1 MFYRTA
7 ILVWLCGLHAAV
19 LAQEVHFSRLGG
31 GFVDPFLLSL
41 SASSSNAVVH
51 YILVTNAAQASATQT
66 NVPTESSPVY
76 SGPIPISVT
85 TLVHARAFE
94 PGRPPGP
101 PVSEAFIQVSPELAG
116 FSSDL
121 PLVVVHTFGQG
132 RPQSPPE
139 NSSVVAVFDP
149 GASRSSLDGEAH
161 LATRAGVV
169 DGDSDEEFGQIKMH
183 IQASFWDEYNQKV
196 ARPLLDMPADSD
208 WLFWSING
216 FDPGMMH
223 NTIFHWFGRQ
233 TGRYSSRTRYVEVFF
248 KGTAG
253 TVTSNDYF
261 GLYLVEEIPKRSPQ
275 RVNIAALGPEDT
287 NAPTVSGG
295 YLLRIDRSAASDR
308 TFNVPT
314 VAGVLG
320 SYSNVYGGQQIIL
333 DDPRGLDL
341 FNDPR
346 RADQLNYI
354 RDYFTNFI
362 RALAG
367 PNFTDPLGGYA
378 TYIDVDSWIDHHL
391 VNTICF
397 NVDSYRLH
405 AYLFKDREKKIEQG
419 PPWDCDRCLGTGGS
433 SATPQSDNRCFNP
446 RQWRIP
452 AMNVG
457 TDNGT
462 DFFGR
467 SDVGVDWWDRLFRD
481 PDFWQRW
488 IDRYQALRA
497 NQFAN
502 EAVLEMVDN
511 LQNEIK
517 EAQVREQAR
526 WAASFSFPRWD
537 RQTVFGYTFDFGPRN
552 TNFAAGGYFTNEVNF
567 QKKWLMDRLDFMDTN
582 FLARPVLTRGSGMVS
597 AGTIVGISGATEPGT
612 VILYTLDGTD
622 PRLPG
627 GAVSP
632 AARTNLGDFMLTISN
647 NVGLFAR
654 CYNTNHFNLTNVFT
668 SAIVF
673 EVGKPPLNSF
683 WSGAASAIYYTAVP
697 PLRITEVMYHAEGGD
712 AFDFIEVKNISA
724 TSLSL
729 ERFRLRGD
737 VQFDFPALTLD
748 PGQHCVVIASPDD
761 FRNRYGPSVLVAGT
775 YSGSLLDDDGHIV
788 LQGPVGEPILDFT
801 YRDEWRPI
809 TDGFGFSFV
818 AVDESAPVNSWSQ
831 SAQWRQSSVVNGTPG
846 TADPGVPTVPAIYV
860 NEALTHTESE
870 PGDAIELYNP
880 SSSPVNIGGW
890 FLTDDL
896 NAPKRYR
903 IPDDTVIPGNG
914 YHVLYQV
921 ASFGIGPDGF
931 DLDLDGDA
939 VYLFSA
945 NAAGDLTGWVH
956 GFAFGAQALG
966 VTFGRHVITT
976 GEDRFVTQ
984 VAPTLGAANAG
995 PLVGP
1000 VVISEIN
1007 YHPPNLQVR
1016 RQPVD
1021 NSVDEFIELQ
1031 NISDLPVQL
1040 HDAGSPDNSWQLR
1053 GAVSFDF
1060 SVGAT
1065 IPPGGFVLV
1074 VGFDPV
1080 DAVTLANFRAM
1091 NNVPLA
1097 TPVFGPWIGRLEN
1110 SQGNIELLRPEP
1122 PGSDPA
1128 LYVLADQVAYQSS
1141 PPWPLGADGTG
1152 ASITRIPPEAYGDDP
1167 ANWRA
1172 GLRTPGASNPG
1183 GSPPIIVTQPVD
1195 TVGTEASTASFTVA
1209 ATGTGPLIYQW
1220 LFNGA
1225 SIYGAVQP
1233 VLTLTN
1239 LRPSQ
1244 VGTYSCVVFGPGGVT
1259 QSSGAQLTVLMIPR
1273 ILGHPQPVTLR
1284 GSAAESDYGF
1294 TGSNAQ
1300 FRVVAVSSNA
1310 LRFQWR
1316 FNGAPIPGA
1325 TASTLIVSNVGL
1337 ANDGLYD
1344 VVVTDDVGT
1353 VLSRTARLTVLVR
1366 PGIRVPPPAHI
1377 AVVTGA
1383 TFTVSATFSGNP
1395 LPFGIEWRQV
1405 STPLRS
1411 NTVFA
1416 TSDFATF
1423 TAPTSLVSS
1432 QSWRLVVRN
1441 EAAPGTSGGTATY
1454 QFFVT
1459 TLADTDADGIPDEW
1473 ENSFGLNPT
1482 NNVDRN
1488 LDSDGDGASNY
1499 AEYIAGTDPTNALS
1513 YLRIEGPAFNGET
1526 VLLHFFAVSN
1536 QTYAV
1541 EASAV
1546 VTGPWDRIAE
1556 VVAVPTSRVVT
1567 VPDPF
1572 PHSSQ
1577 RVYRL
1582 VTPRRN

>member
-1 MFYRTA
+1 MFYRTV

-51 YILVTNAAQASATQT
+51 YILVTNSAQASATQT

-85 TLVHARAFE
+85 TLVRARAFE
-94 PGRPPGP
+94 QGRPPGP

-132 RPQSPPE
+132 RPWSPPE

-149 GASRSSLDGEAH
+149 EAGRSSLDGEAH
-161 LATRAGVV
+161 LVTRAGVV

-183 IQASFWDEYNQKV
+183 IQASFWDEYNQKA
-196 ARPLLDMPADSD
+196 ARPFLDMPADSD

-253 TVTSNDYF
+253 SVTSNDYF
-261 GLYLVEEIPKRSPQ
+261 GLYVVEEIPKRSPQ

-295 YLLRIDRSAASDR
+295 YLLRIDRTAASDR
-308 TFNVPT
+308 TFVVPT
-314 VAGVLG
+314 VTGVLG

-346 RADQLNYI
+346 RASQLNYI

-367 PNFTDPLGGYA
+367 PNFTNSLGGYA

-405 AYLFKDREKKIEQG
+405 AYLFKDREKRIEQG

-433 SATPQSDNRCFNP
+433 GATPQSDNRCFNP

-552 TNFAAGGYFTNEVNF
+552 TNFATGGYFTNEVNF

-582 FLARPVLTRGSGMVS
+582 FLGMPTLTRGSGMVPN
-597 AGTIVGISGATEPGT
+597 GTLAGISGATEPGT
-612 VILYTLDGTD
+612 MILYTLDGTD

-632 AARTNLGDFMLTISN
+632 AARTNSGDFMLTISN

-668 SAIVF
+668 SATVF
-673 EVGKPPLNSF
+673 EVGKPHLNSF
-683 WSGAASAIYYTAVP
+683 WSGPASAIYYTAVP

-729 ERFRLRGD
+729 ARFRLRGD

-748 PGQHCVVIASPDD
+748 SGQHCVVIASPGE
-761 FRNRYGPSVLVAGT
+761 FENRYGPGVLVAGT
-775 YSGSLLDDDGHIV
+775 YSGSLPDDDGHIV
-788 LQGPVGEPILDFT
+788 LQGPFGEPILDVA
-801 YRDEWRPI
+801 YHDEWYPI
-809 TDGFGFSFV
+809 TDGFGFSLV
-818 AVDESAPVNSWSQ
+818 AVNDDAPVNNWSQ
-831 SAQWRQSSVVNGTPG
+831 SAQWRPTRVANGTPG
-846 TADPGVPTVPAIYV
+846 TADPGGPVVPAIYV
-860 NEALTHTESE
+860 NEALTHTESSL
-870 PGDAIELYNP
+870 GDAIELFNP
-880 SSSPVNIGGW
+880 SNGPVNIGGW

-896 NAPKRYR
+896 AAPKKYR
-903 IPDDTVIPGNG
+903 VPDDTMIPANG
-914 YHVLYQV
+914 YLVFRQTE
-921 ASFGIGPDGF
+921 SFGVGSDQF
-931 DLDLDGDA
+931 DLDLDGDR
-939 VYLFSA
+939 VYVFSA
-945 NAAGDLTGWVH
+945 DASGELTGWVH
-956 GFAFGAQALG
+956 GFTFGAQAAEA
-966 VTFGRHVITT
+966 TFGRHVIST
-976 GEDRFVTQ
+976 GEERFVTQ
-984 VAPTLGAANAG
+984 LAPTLGTANSG
-995 PLVGP
+995 PRVGP
-1000 VVISEIN
+1000 VIISEIN
-1007 YHPPNLQVR
+1007 YHPPDMQVR
-1016 RQPVD
+1016 HQPVD
-1021 NSVDEFIELQ
+1021 NGMDEFIELQ
-1031 NISDLPVQL
+1031 NISASPVPLYDLVN
-1040 HDAGSPDNSWQLR
+1040 PDIAWHLR
-1053 GAVSFDF
+1053 GAVSFAFPPGAVLPPGRFALAVGFNPMD
-1060 SVGAT
+1060 SVALENFRAVNNVPADTPIFGPWNGRLDNAHGSLELVRPD
-1065 IPPGGFVLV
+1065 PPGG
-1074 VGFDPV
+1074 D
-1080 DAVTLANFRAM
+1080 
-1091 NNVPLA
+1091 
-1097 TPVFGPWIGRLEN
+1097 
-1110 SQGNIELLRPEP
+1110 EP
-1122 PGSDPA
+1122 
-1128 LYVLADQVAYQSS
+1128 LYVVADQVTYENTS
-1141 PPWPLGADGTG
+1141 PWPVGADGTG
-1152 ASITRIPPEAYGDDP
+1152 ASITRIVPEAYGDDP

-1183 GSPPIIVTQPVD
+1183 GSLPIIVTQPMD
-1195 TVGTEASTASFTVA
+1195 TVGTEASTVSFTVA

-1244 VGTYSCVVFGPGGVT
+1244 VGIYSCVVFGPGGAT
-1259 QSSGAQLTVLMIPR
+1259 QSSGARLTVLLIPR

-1300 FRVVAVSSNA
+1300 FQVVAVSPNA

-1325 TASTLIVSNVGL
+1325 TASTLIVSNAGL

-1344 VVVTDDVGT
+1344 VVVTDDVGS

-1423 TAPTSLVSS
+1423 TAPAALVTN

-1441 EAAPGTSGGTATY
+1441 EAAPGTSGSSTTY
-1454 QFFVT
+1454 EFFVT
-1459 TLADTDADGIPDEW
+1459 TLADTDADGIPDVW
-1473 ENSFGLNPT
+1473 ENAFGLNST
-1482 NNVDRN
+1482 NSVDRN
-1488 LDSDGDGASNY
+1488 LDNDGDGVGNY

-1513 YLRIEGPAFNGET
+1513 YLRIDGPELAGEA

-1541 EASAV
+1541 EASDV
-1546 VTGPWDRIAE
+1546 VGGPWNRIAE
-1556 VVAVPTSRVVT
+1556 VVAVSTNRIVT
-1567 VPDPF
+1567 VPDPQ
-1572 PHSSQ
+1572 PRTAQ